1 MDHRRNVVNRGR
13 FEIIKEQ
20 ERNLDMKTKFYAL
33 LASLALIAQAQAGG
47 HHGGGGGHSAP
58 TASAPTRSGGTSSFH
73 SGSMRN
79 FGGGRRIY
87 SGQRFSPIDM
97 AHFNRGN
104 INRGDNF
111 ARLGNTPRHTEGRN
125 GFTRSN
131 GANRNHGNGAG
142 QVRNGNNL
150 PRNWQNHVAA
160 RHSANWHR
168 DWDRNHDHRWHGHH
182 CRFINGS
189 WVIFDLGF
197 YPWWSYGYPY
207 DYYYGYNSYPY
218 GYDSD
223 YYGPDY
229 YEGGDYYDQNAYD
242 SSNADGDSSVAAAQE
257 QLARQGY
264 YDGEIDGILGPQ
276 TRRAIARY
284 QSHHG
289 QRVTGDLTLNT
300 LRTLR
305 LRQAAND

>member
-1 MDHRRNVVNRGR
+1 
-13 FEIIKEQ
+13 
-20 ERNLDMKTKFYAL
+20 MKTKL
-33 LASLALIAQAQAGG
+33 ITLVASLALIAQAQAGD
-47 HHGGGGGHSAP
+47 HHGGGGGRSAP
-58 TASAPTRSGGTSSFH
+58 SAPASARSGGGRSFH
-73 SGSMRN
+73 SMPGRN
-79 FGGGRRIY
+79 FGGGRMMY
-87 SGQRFSPIDM
+87 SGRRYSPIDM

-104 INRGDNF
+104 INRGDTF
-111 ARLGNTPRHTEGRN
+111 ARLGNSPRHTEGRD

-131 GANRNHGNGAG
+131 GTIRNHGNGAG

-160 RHSANWHR
+160 RHSANRHR
-168 DWDRNHDHRWHGHH
+168 DWDRNCDHRWHGHH

-207 DYYYGYNSYPY
+207 NYYYGYDYYPY
-218 GYDSD
+218 GYDSN
-223 YYGPDY
+223 Y
-229 YEGGDYYDQNAYD
+229 YEDGEYYDQNAYD
-242 SSNADGDSSVAAAQE
+242 SSGAYGDSSVAAAQE
-257 QLARQGY
+257 LLARQGY